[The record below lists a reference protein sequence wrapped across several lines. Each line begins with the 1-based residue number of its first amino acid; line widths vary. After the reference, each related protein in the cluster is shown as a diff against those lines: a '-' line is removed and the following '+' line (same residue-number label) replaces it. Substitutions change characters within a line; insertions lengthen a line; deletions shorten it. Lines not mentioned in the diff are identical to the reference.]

1 MSSTEYKIKTENITS
16 NSEETSSISNI
27 SYEIEM
33 PIIMVYL
40 EIELWPKLR
49 SWKTII
55 NSPLTLNML
64 IDT

>member
-33 PIIMVYL
+33 PIKMVYL

-49 SWKTII
+49 S
-55 NSPLTLNML
+55 
-64 IDT
+64 